1 MDDLMN
7 KLYDVSQQLKD
18 QDYIELCNIC
28 ARMKLPTPI
37 EIYHFPFQLQHATWP
52 KPKYS
57 LSGYGICTTL
67 KPHMTKDRIIE
78 TINDLG
84 FLYYGDGDDDDGN
97 DDERICVIEINGL
110 RVPFQNTPK
119 PQQFFI
125 GQCTV
130 LYHETM
136 VSGFVF
142 SPVVKEQLDTLWHSL
157 MDETDRPVM
166 GHELGWHHVVY
177 N

>member
-28 ARMKLPTPI
+28 ARMKLPTP
-37 EIYHFPFQLQHATWP
+37 PLFQH
-52 KPKYS
+52 KHKFS

-67 KPHMTKDRIIE
+67 KPHMTKEKIIE

-84 FLYYGDGDDDDGN
+84 FLYNDDDY
-97 DDERICVIEINGL
+97 DDERICVIEINKN
-110 RVPFQNTPK
+110 QNPSK

-130 LYHETM
+130 FYHETTPITGVC
-136 VSGFVF
+136 VSICAY
-142 SPVVKEQLDTLWHSL
+142 SPVVKEQLDTLWNSL
-157 MDETDRPVM
+157 MDETDSPVM

-177 N
+177 NNGLFSQVSA

>member
-28 ARMKLPTPI
+28 TRMKLPTP
-37 EIYHFPFQLQHATWP
+37 PLQHI
-52 KPKYS
+52 PKYS

-67 KPHMTKDRIIE
+67 KPHMPKEKIIE

-84 FLYYGDGDDDDGN
+84 FRYDDGDYDDDD
-97 DDERICVIEINGL
+97 DRICVIEINKK
-110 RVPFQNTPK
+110 FQNTPK

-130 LYHETM
+130 LYHETICSGC
-136 VSGFVF
+136 VS

-157 MDETDRPVM
+157 VDETDMPIM